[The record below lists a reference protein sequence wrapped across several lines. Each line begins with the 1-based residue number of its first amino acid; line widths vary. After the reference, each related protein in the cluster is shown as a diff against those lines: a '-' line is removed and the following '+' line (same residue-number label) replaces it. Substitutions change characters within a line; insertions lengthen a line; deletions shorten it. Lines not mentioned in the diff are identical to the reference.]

1 MVLINIGSLSE
12 NELRNIASQEDL
24 EDWETLSRDEL
35 IDALEDLYDEDEN
48 RLNEEHSGSSRKKFV
63 NTLTDVQSANDL
75 SLPGTEPLPES
86 YNETSIH
93 MILKDMN
100 WAYVCWSLSSQ
111 LETEFEDGGAELV
124 LRNVRFDVDGNE
136 VASYDIEISPSDD
149 NWTVELP
156 HLGYS
161 YQVCLVL
168 RKEGEEKVLCKSSPV
183 STTESWLSTHPEKLR
198 DNVTFKKMFSSLVL
212 KGGTVLE
219 NNQVREL
226 IAKITDDGADAEV
239 AR

>member
-12 NELRNIASQEDL
+12 NELRYIASQEDL

-35 IDALEDLYDEDEN
+35 IDALEDLYDEDDN
-48 RLNEEHSGSSRKKFV
+48 SLNEEHSGSSRKKFV

-100 WAYVCWSLSSQ
+100 WAYVFWSLSSQ
-111 LETEFEDGGAELV
+111 LESEFEEGGVDLV
-124 LRNVRFDVDGNE
+124 LRNVRLDADGNE
-136 VASYDIEISPSDD
+136 VASYDIGISPSDD

-168 RKEGEEKVLCKSSPV
+168 RKAGEETVLCRSPLV
-183 STTESWLSTHPEKLR
+183 RTTESWLSSHPEALR
-198 DNVTFKKMFSSLVL
+198 DNNEFRKLFFSLVL
-212 KGGTVLE
+212 KGGAVLE
-219 NNQVREL
+219 NNQVRAL
-226 IAKITDDGADAEV
+226 VAGITDDPDAEV
-239 AR
+239 ER

>member
-24 EDWETLSRDEL
+24 EDWENLSRDEL
-35 IDALEDLYDEDEN
+35 IEALEDLYDDDDS
-48 RLNEEHSGSSRKKFV
+48 RLEGDSSGSSMRKFV
-63 NTLTDVQSANDL
+63 NTLTDVQLENDL

-93 MILKDMN
+93 MILKDAN
-100 WAYVCWSLSSQ
+100 WAYVFWSLSAQVAS
-111 LETEFEDGGAELV
+111 EFEEGSATLV
-124 LRNVRFDVDGNE
+124 LRNVRMNSDE
-136 VASYDIEISPSDD
+136 SEQASYDIEVSPSDD

-161 YQVCLVL
+161 YQVSLVL
-168 RKEGEEKVLCKSSPV
+168 KKGEDEKVLCKSSTV
-183 STTESWLSTHPEKLR
+183 STTKSWLSTHPDVLR
-198 DNVTFKKMFSSLVL
+198 DSTTFMTLLSPLVL

-219 NNQVREL
+219 NKQIQDL
-226 IAKITDDGADAEV
+226 IDIIDDDSTEV
-239 AR
+239 EVSR

>member
-35 IDALEDLYDEDEN
+35 IEALEDLYDEDEN
-48 RLNEEHSGSSRKKFV
+48 SLNEEHSGSSRKKFV
-63 NTLTDVQSANDL
+63 NTLTDVQLANDL

-100 WAYVCWSLSSQ
+100 WAYVFWSLSSQ

-161 YQVCLVL
+161 YQV
-168 RKEGEEKVLCKSSPV
+168 SST
-183 STTESWLSTHPEKLR
+183 SAFAHLNFFTIF
-198 DNVTFKKMFSSLVL
+198 N
-212 KGGTVLE
+212 
-219 NNQVREL
+219 
-226 IAKITDDGADAEV
+226 
-239 AR
+239 

>member
-35 IDALEDLYDEDEN
+35 IEALEDLYDEDEN
-48 RLNEEHSGSSRKKFV
+48 SLNEEHSGSSRKKFV

-75 SLPGTEPLPES
+75 SLPGTEPLPEN

-100 WAYVCWSLSSQ
+100 WAYVFWSLSSQ
-111 LETEFEDGGAELV
+111 FEAEFEDGGAGLI
-124 LRNVRFDVDGNE
+124 LRNVRLDADGNE
-136 VASYDIEISPSDD
+136 VASYDIEVSPTDD

-161 YQVCLVL
+161 YQVSLVL
-168 RKEGEEKVLCKSSPV
+168 TREGEERVLCRSSAV
-183 STTESWLSTHPEKLR
+183 STNVSWLSTHPEELR
-198 DNVTFKKMFSSLVL
+198 DNITFKMLFSSLVL

-219 NNQVREL
+219 NNQVRAL
-226 IAKITDDGADAEV
+226 VSKITDYDADAEV

>member
-24 EDWETLSRDEL
+24 EDWENLSRDEL
-35 IDALEDLYDEDEN
+35 IEALEDLYDDDDS
-48 RLNEEHSGSSRKKFV
+48 RLEGDSSGSSMRKFV
-63 NTLTDVQSANDL
+63 NTLTDVQLENDL

-93 MILKDMN
+93 MILKDVN
-100 WAYVCWSLSSQ
+100 WAYVFWSLSAQVAS
-111 LETEFEDGGAELV
+111 EFEEGSATLV
-124 LRNVRFDVDGNE
+124 LRNVRMNSDE
-136 VASYDIEISPSDD
+136 SEQASYDIEVSPSDD

-161 YQVCLVL
+161 YQVSLVL
-168 RKEGEEKVLCKSSPV
+168 KKGEDEKVLCKSSTV
-183 STTESWLSTHPEKLR
+183 STTKSWLSTHPDVLR
-198 DNVTFKKMFSSLVL
+198 DSTTFMTLLSPLVL

-219 NNQVREL
+219 NKQIQDL
-226 IAKITDDGADAEV
+226 IDIIDDDSTEAEV
-239 AR
+239 SR